1 MKRSYYIMKSGRIRR
16 KDNTIFFESDDNK
29 KVLPINDIDDI
40 YIMGEVDFNSNALNF
55 LGKNKVMVHIFD
67 YYGNYSGSFYPKE
80 YLLSGFTIVKQAEKY
95 LDPGQRLQIAREF
108 IRGASYNILKN
119 LKYYQ
124 NRKGNLDQIIE
135 AIETERER
143 IGQVQDIQHLMSVE
157 GRIRETY
164 YRAFDIIT
172 DNKFPFVQ
180 RVKHPP
186 DNAMNAMISFGNH
199 LMYTAILRE
208 IYQTQLNP
216 TISYLHEP
224 GARKFSLA
232 LDISEIFKPI
242 IVDRVIF
249 SLINQNV
256 ITEEDFAK
264 ELNYCYLNETG
275 RKKFIKAFDE
285 KMTSTIQHRKLNKT
299 VSYKTL
305 IQIECYK
312 LIKHLTDIEEYE
324 AFQAWW

>member
-164 YRAFDIIT
+164 YRAFYIIT

-224 GARKFSLA
+224 GARRFSLA

>member
-164 YRAFDIIT
+164 YRAFDTIT

-224 GARKFSLA
+224 GARRFSLA

>member
-1 MKRSYYIMKSGRIRR
+1 M
-16 KDNTIFFESDDNK
+16 
-29 KVLPINDIDDI
+29 
-40 YIMGEVDFNSNALNF
+40 
-55 LGKNKVMVHIFD
+55 
-67 YYGNYSGSFYPKE
+67 
-80 YLLSGFTIVKQAEKY
+80 
-95 LDPGQRLQIAREF
+95 
-108 IRGASYNILKN
+108 KN

-224 GARKFSLA
+224 GARRFSLA

>member
-1 MKRSYYIMKSGRIRR
+1 MKSGRIRR

-224 GARKFSLA
+224 GARRFSLA

>member
-95 LDPGQRLQIAREF
+95 LDPGQRLLIAREF

-224 GARKFSLA
+224 GARRFSLA

-242 IVDRVIF
+242 IVDRIIF

>member
-16 KDNTIFFESDDNK
+16 KDNTVFFESDESK
-29 KVLPINDIDDI
+29 KVLPINDIDDM

-80 YLLSGFTIVKQAEKY
+80 YLLSGFTIVKQVEKY
-95 LDPGQRLQIAREF
+95 LDPTQRLQIAKEF
-108 IRGASYNILKN
+108 IRGASFNILKN

-124 NRKGNLDQIIE
+124 NRKGNLEQIIE
-135 AIETERER
+135 AVEIERER
-143 IGQVQDIQHLMSVE
+143 IGQAKDIQHLMSVE

-164 YRAFDIIT
+164 YRAFNIIT
-172 DNKFPFVQ
+172 DNKFPFIQ
-180 RVKHPP
+180 RIKHPP

-216 TISYLHEP
+216 TVSYLHEP
-224 GARKFSLA
+224 GARRFSLA

-249 SLINQNV
+249 SLINQNI
-256 ITEEDFAK
+256 ITEEDFEK

-285 KMTSTIQHRKLNKT
+285 KMASTIQHRKLNKT
-299 VSYKTL
+299 MSYKTL

>member
-1 MKRSYYIMKSGRIRR
+1 
-16 KDNTIFFESDDNK
+16 
-29 KVLPINDIDDI
+29 
-40 YIMGEVDFNSNALNF
+40 
-55 LGKNKVMVHIFD
+55 
-67 YYGNYSGSFYPKE
+67 
-80 YLLSGFTIVKQAEKY
+80 
-95 LDPGQRLQIAREF
+95 
-108 IRGASYNILKN
+108 
-119 LKYYQ
+119 
-124 NRKGNLDQIIE
+124 
-135 AIETERER
+135 
-143 IGQVQDIQHLMSVE
+143 MSIE
-157 GRIRETY
+157 GRIREIY

-180 RVKHPP
+180 RIKHPP

-216 TISYLHEP
+216 TVSYLHEP
-224 GARKFSLA
+224 GARRFSLA

-249 SLINQNV
+249 SLINQNI
-256 ITEEDFAK
+256 ITEEDFAE

-299 VSYKTL
+299 MSYKTL

-312 LIKHLTDIEEYE
+312 LIKHLTDIEEYK
-324 AFQAWW
+324 AFQAWWYLCMY

>member
-1 MKRSYYIMKSGRIRR
+1 MKSGRIRR

-95 LDPGQRLQIAREF
+95 LDPGQRLLIAREF

-224 GARKFSLA
+224 GARRFSLA

-242 IVDRVIF
+242 IVDRIIF